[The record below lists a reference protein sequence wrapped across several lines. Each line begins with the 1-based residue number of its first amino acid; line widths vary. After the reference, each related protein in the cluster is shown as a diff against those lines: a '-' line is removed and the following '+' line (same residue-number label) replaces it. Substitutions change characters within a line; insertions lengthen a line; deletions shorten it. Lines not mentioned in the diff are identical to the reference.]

1 MTEGSIR
8 TYITIVGMIS
18 ISEDGEGN
26 IDGLY
31 LPNCNLPTLRD
42 HETDA
47 ISEAAA
53 QLDEY
58 LAGKRKDFDLSLT
71 YTGTEFRENVWQ
83 VLRDIPYGQLV
94 SYAYVAKAAGS
105 EKAYRAAGSA
115 CGSNPIP
122 IIIPCHRVINSNGKM
137 DKYAGGAALKKKLI
151 DLERNH
157 A

>member
-1 MTEGSIR
+1 MAEESIK

-18 ISEDGEGN
+18 ISEDGDGN
-26 IDGLY
+26 INGLY
-31 LPNCNLPTLRD
+31 LPNCNLPALRD
-42 HETDA
+42 HETDT

-58 LAGKRKDFDLSLT
+58 LAGKRKDFDLPLT
-71 YTGTEFRENVWQ
+71 YKGTDFREKVWNV
-83 VLRDIPYGQLV
+83 LSEIPYGQLV
-94 SYAYVAKAAGS
+94 TYSYVAKAAGS

-122 IIIPCHRVINSNGKM
+122 IIIPCHRVINSDGSM
-137 DKYAGGAALKKKLI
+137 DKYAGGAALKKRLI
-151 DLERNH
+151 ELERNH